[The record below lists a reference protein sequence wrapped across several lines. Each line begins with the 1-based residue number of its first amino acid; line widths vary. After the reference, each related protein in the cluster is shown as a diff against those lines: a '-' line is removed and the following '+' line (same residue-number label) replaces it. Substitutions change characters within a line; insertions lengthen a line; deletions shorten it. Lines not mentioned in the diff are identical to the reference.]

1 MTNKVKQSGRP
12 MSHVDYTM
20 LLFVAIGLLVGG
32 IMLVHGKL
40 LTGFLGAALFIMVA
54 AFIGE
59 AYPRSE

>member
-1 MTNKVKQSGRP
+1 MAW
-12 MSHVDYTM
+12 VDY
-20 LLFVAIGLLVGG
+20 LALALVAAGLLVGG

-59 AYPRSE
+59 AYHRSE

>member
-1 MTNKVKQSGRP
+1 

-32 IMLVHGKL
+32 IMLAHGKL
-40 LTGFLGAALFIMVA
+40 LTGFLAAAVFIMVA

-59 AYPRSE
+59 AYQCSE

>member
-1 MTNKVKQSGRP
+1 MTNKAKQAGRRL
-12 MSHVDYTM
+12 SLVDY
-20 LLFVAIGLLVGG
+20 LVLALVAAGLLVGG

-59 AYPRSE
+59 AYHRSE

>member
-1 MTNKVKQSGRP
+1 MTSKAKREGRP

-32 IMLVHGKL
+32 IMLAHGKL
-40 LTGFLGAALFIMVA
+40 LTGFLAAAVFIMVA

-59 AYPRSE
+59 AYQCSE